1 MKTRK
6 TFRLFTIFGYEKEQ
20 VYLREMHRSGWKFIK
35 VSIPG
40 IYHFEK
46 CDPEDVVYQLDYN
59 QEGLAHKEE
68 YVQMFRDCGWEYL
81 QDCGGYSY
89 FRKSASEANGAEEIF
104 CDDHSRAQMLE
115 RVFKGRLLPMVIIF
129 SMILIPQ
136 FLLNLI
142 VKEDYLLAAIF
153 GVLFVLY
160 AAVFARF
167 ASQYLK
173 FKKKRE

>member
-1 MKTRK
+1 MKTKK
-6 TFRLFTIFGYEKEQ
+6 TFKLFTIFGYEKEQ
-20 VYLREMHRSGWKFIK
+20 TYLREMHRSGWKFMK

-81 QDCGGYSY
+81 QDCCGYSY

-115 RVFKGRLLPMVIIF
+115 RVFKGRLLPMPFLFIV
-129 SMILIPQ
+129 SILQ
-136 FLLNLI
+136 FYLNFF
-142 VKEDYLLAAIF
+142 VKEDYLIATIF
-153 GVLFVLY
+153 GVLFALY
-160 AAVFARF
+160 AAVFVRF

-173 FKKKRE
+173 YKNKRE